1 MTISI
6 IVAVAANRAIGLNNK
21 MPWHIT
27 EDLQRFKA
35 ITMGS
40 PVVMGRKTFESL
52 RSALPGRKNVVIT
65 RNSDYKADGAVV
77 VHSLEEAIK
86 ACEGVEEIF
95 IMGGAQIYEQALP
108 IADRFYL
115 TRVLHDYEADTYFP
129 DWDINEWEVES
140 MEAYECGSEFPH
152 PFQFINYIR
161 SAD

>member
-6 IVAVAANRAIGLNNK
+6 IVAIAANRAIGLNNK

-52 RSALPGRKNVVIT
+52 PGALPGRKNVVIT
-65 RNSDYKADGAVV
+65 RNEEYKAEGAVV
-77 VHSLEEAIK
+77 VHSLEEAIEK
-86 ACEGVEEIF
+86 CKGAEEMF

-108 IADRFYL
+108 IADRLYL

-129 DWDINEWEVES
+129 DWDVRQWAVES
-140 MEAYECGSEFPH
+140 MEAFESGSEFPH
-152 PFQFINYIR
+152 PYQFINYVR
-161 SAD
+161 TR